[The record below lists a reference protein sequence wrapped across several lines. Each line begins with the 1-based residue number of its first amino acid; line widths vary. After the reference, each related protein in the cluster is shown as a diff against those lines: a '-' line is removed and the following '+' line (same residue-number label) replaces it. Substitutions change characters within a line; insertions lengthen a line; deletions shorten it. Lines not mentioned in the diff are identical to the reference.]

1 MAEKLLLL
9 EQVNLFVGDQDPE
22 DSNHIKLQSLGLP
35 TLEQV
40 TVAHLG
46 GGAPGEVEFGMNA
59 IKALQP
65 TFKFAGFAK
74 SSYRA
79 MGVGTNQPMNFTGYG
94 VLKNKQT
101 GDAFQAKTVIRGIVS
116 RIAPDAFD
124 RSSAFGHDHQIG
136 EVTHYE
142 LSVDNEEWFYWD
154 YFTTRRRQFGV
165 DELTKARVLLGI
177 E

>member
-9 EQVNLFVGDQDPE
+9 EQVNLFVGDHNPE

-35 TLEQV
+35 TLEHVSV
-40 TVAHLG
+40 THLG
-46 GGAPGEVEFGMNA
+46 GGAAGEVEFGMNA
-59 IKALQP
+59 LKALTP
-65 TFKFAGFAK
+65 SFKLAGFTQ

-79 MGVGTNQPMNFTGYG
+79 LGIGTNEPMNFTAYG

-101 GDAFQAKTVIRGIVS
+101 GAQHQAKSIIRGIVG
-116 RIAPDAFD
+116 RLAPDAFARAD
-124 RSSAFGHDHQIG
+124 AFGHDHSVT

-142 LSVDNEEWFYWD
+142 LSVDAEEWFYWD

-165 DELTKARVLLGI
+165 DELAKARVLMGM

>member
-65 TFKFAGFAK
+65 TFK
-74 SSYRA
+74 
-79 MGVGTNQPMNFTGYG
+79 
-94 VLKNKQT
+94 L
-101 GDAFQAKTVIRGIVS
+101 
-116 RIAPDAFD
+116 
-124 RSSAFGHDHQIG
+124 
-136 EVTHYE
+136 
-142 LSVDNEEWFYWD
+142 
-154 YFTTRRRQFGV
+154 
-165 DELTKARVLLGI
+165 
-177 E
+177 